1 MAQTITRTI
10 PNLIQGVSQRAA
22 ATRDPSQADEQL
34 NGYSSLSMG
43 LRKRPGA
50 QLLAEISAT
59 DMGQVFTHAILRD
72 QQERYLAF
80 ISKTG
85 AKVFSLTGVAQAVT
99 NTAAALA
106 YVAQASNVTTDLRAS
121 SIADYTFIS
130 CAKVKPA
137 MTADTFATGSRNPAH
152 EALIWV
158 KQAAYGE
165 LYQVTINGTKIA
177 VQAPAQP
184 VIESNGNLISNPINA
199 DTIAGLIEAEAKKLA
214 GVTVSR
220 SGAVIWI
227 RATSKITI
235 KVPEALEGNLAVIT
249 SRVDNYVQLPATAPA
264 GYLVEVVGS
273 AGTEFDNYFLR
284 FEHDL
289 NTQVTDTIGR
299 GFWKEIPEPGIKY
312 RVDAATMPMVLVRL
326 SNGTFYFGPLDGSTQ
341 GDTTL
346 KAWGER
352 GAGNETT
359 APTPAF
365 IGNAI
370 NDIFVWR
377 NRVGMLAGERVI
389 LSRTGKFF
397 EFFPATATQVRAD
410 DPIELAAA
418 GTKVSV
424 LRHAVPFQDQIVLFS
439 DQTQFRLAA
448 AGGGA
453 LTPASAEITVLTQ
466 YEADPRVRP
475 VQMGEAIAFVQPTA
489 TWAQLREFRF
499 GGNSS
504 TIQASAIEITAQV
517 GSYIP
522 SDVARLTVDNA
533 SNLLAVLTRRDGY
546 RNTVF
551 INKHFYGTNAEGS
564 LVKAQ
569 NSWSQWTFGCDEILD
584 VLAVREQLYLVTR
597 YGQKVQLEVI
607 NIQDQLVQS
616 DLSPAFPLLD
626 RWVSSES
633 DSLAPVRLASGVY
646 DPETRRTTWTLPY
659 ALAGRSQVMTHPTKS
674 RLGAAKVLG
683 EASSG
688 TTIAADGDWSSESV
702 VVGQVFTFLY
712 RFSEFRLSADNQ
724 PTVPRSAL
732 RVQLRKLLLNY
743 HQSEYFVARV
753 KNDGR
758 VPAVYTFSPQV
769 LDSRLSYLAPLPAD
783 ADLSPRFLDGVFPV
797 PVMSRSDNS
806 QIELEND
813 SPLPCHFLSADWQAL
828 VSGRGATRSLR

>member
-10 PNLIQGVSQRAA
+10 PNLIQGVSQRAP
-22 ATRDPSQADEQL
+22 ATRDPSQAEEQL

-59 DMGQVFTHAILRD
+59 DMGEVFSHAILRD

-85 AKVFSLTGVAQAVT
+85 AKVYSLTGVAQTVN
-99 NTAAALA
+99 NTAAAIA
-106 YVAQASNVTTDLRAS
+106 YVSQATSVITDLRAS

-130 CAKVKPA
+130 CTKVKPA
-137 MTADTFATGSRNPAH
+137 MKADTFATGSRNPAH

-165 LYQVTINGTKIA
+165 LYEVTINGTKIA
-177 VQAPAQP
+177 VQAPAAP
-184 VIESNGNLISNPINA
+184 VIEEAGNLISNPINA
-199 DTIAGLIEAEAKKLA
+199 STIAALIDTEAEALS
-214 GVTVSR
+214 GIESSR
-220 SGAVIWI
+220 NGAVIWI
-227 RATSKITI
+227 RSSTQITI

-273 AGTEFDNYFLR
+273 ATTQFDNYFLK
-284 FEHDL
+284 FEHDPG
-289 NTQVTDTIGR
+289 TQVVDTIGR
-299 GFWKEIPEPGIKY
+299 GFWKEIPAPGIKY
-312 RVDAATMPMVLVRL
+312 LVDPATMPMALVRL
-326 SNGTFYFGPLDGSTQ
+326 ANGTFYFGPLDGSTQ
-341 GDTTL
+341 SGTAL
-346 KAWGER
+346 KAWGNR
-352 GAGNETT
+352 GAGDETT

-377 NRVGMLAGERVI
+377 NRMGMLAGERVI

-397 EFFPATATQVRAD
+397 DFFPATATQVRAD

-424 LRHAVPFQDQIVLFS
+424 LRHAMPFQDQIVLFS

-448 AGGGA
+448 AGGSV

-466 YEADPRVRP
+466 YEADAKVRP
-475 VQMGEAIAFVQPTA
+475 VQMGDAITFVQPTD

-499 GGNSS
+499 TGSAS
-504 TIQASAIEITAQV
+504 TIQASATEITSQV

-533 SNLLAVLTRRDGY
+533 SNLLAVLTRRAGY
-546 RNTVF
+546 KNTVF
-551 INKHFYGTNAEGS
+551 VNKHFYGSNAEGN
-564 LVKAQ
+564 LVKVQ
-569 NSWSQWTFGCDEILD
+569 NSWSRWTFPCEEVLD
-584 VLAVREQLYLVTR
+584 VLAVKEQLYLVTKC
-597 YGQKVQLEVI
+597 GTKVHLEVVDI
-607 NIQDQLVQS
+607 RDQLTDDAQ
-616 DLSPAFPLLD
+616 LPLLD
-626 RWVSSES
+626 RWVSTGTET
-633 DSLAPVRLASGVY
+633 LAPVRLPAGVY
-646 DPETRRTTWTLPY
+646 NANTDTTTWTLPY
-659 ALAGRSQVMTHPTKS
+659 TLSSRGQVVTNPATS
-674 RLGAAKVLG
+674 TLGGMKVLG
-683 EASSG
+683 EATSG
-688 TTIAADGDWSSESV
+688 NTITAEGNWSAEPV
-702 VVGQVFTFLY
+702 IAGQVFSFLY
-712 RFSEFRLSADNQ
+712 RFSEFRLSVDNQ
-724 PTVPRSAL
+724 PTVPRSSI

-743 HQSEYFVARV
+743 HRSQYFVARV

-758 VPAVYTFSPQV
+758 EPAEYTFGPQI
-769 LDSRLSYLAPLPAD
+769 LDSRFSYLAPPPVD
-783 ADLSPRFLDGVFPV
+783 ADLNPRFLDGVFPV

-813 SPLPCHFLSADWQAL
+813 SPLPCHFLSVDWQAL